1 MPNEKGDVRL
11 TLKPVKL
18 QASLKEKVWFKSI
31 ILDQE
36 KRQEEHTETNVSI
49 VVLSVI
55 PMRMKQFAVKREK

>member
-1 MPNEKGDVRL
+1 MPSEKGNDPL

-18 QASLKEKVWFKSI
+18 QTSLKEKAWLKNI

-49 VVLSVI
+49 VVVYVI